1 MQMDGPIELRTA
13 ERGTRGRN
21 RAAYVAEALVEYF
34 ISLLVAGAFLAMIL
48 KQTGVPDSVTG
59 VTTAL
64 SSLAF
69 MGQLVSA
76 LFIRTRKTPRRF
88 ILWGHLINQLMFVLL
103 YAIPFIHIPQIIK
116 IALFVCMYLGGHL
129 IANMV
134 APFKL
139 SWLMSY
145 VDDRKRGAFTAKKEI
160 ISLVGGMAFSF
171 LMGSLIDYYEGIG
184 QTETGCI
191 LCGITILVLS
201 IAHFA
206 ALAAVKDGDEPEETG
221 AAERMSVKKAL
232 GLTLGNPCLRKVIFL
247 GILWHMGTGISVS
260 FYGTYQINE
269 LGFSM
274 GYAALLTAGYSVMRV
289 GFSQFFGRFADRH
302 SWAKM
307 LSLCFMIGCIAYCF
321 NIFTVPANGK
331 VFYALYYMIYG
342 VYMAGANSGI
352 MNITFDYVKPEH
364 RAYALGV
371 KSAVGGLFGF
381 LAALVGGRIVAAVQ
395 ASGNLLLGNTVY
407 AQQILSL
414 LAFGLFAAAVVYI
427 NRVIVKL
434 PQVGKQT

>member
-145 VDDRKRGAFTAKKEI
+145 VDDRKRGLSQPKRRSYPWWAAWHSPFSWGVSLTTMKE
-160 ISLVGGMAFSF
+160 SARQRPDVF
-171 LMGSLIDYYEGIG
+171 
-184 QTETGCI
+184 
-191 LCGITILVLS
+191 
-201 IAHFA
+201 FA
-206 ALAAVKDGDEPEETG
+206 ASPYWFSALRTLLRWPPSRTG
-221 AAERMSVKKAL
+221 MSR
-232 GLTLGNPCLRKVIFL
+232 RK
-247 GILWHMGTGISVS
+247 
-260 FYGTYQINE
+260 
-269 LGFSM
+269 
-274 GYAALLTAGYSVMRV
+274 
-289 GFSQFFGRFADRH
+289 
-302 SWAKM
+302 
-307 LSLCFMIGCIAYCF
+307 
-321 NIFTVPANGK
+321 PARR
-331 VFYALYYMIYG
+331 
-342 VYMAGANSGI
+342 SG
-352 MNITFDYVKPEH
+352 
-364 RAYALGV
+364 
-371 KSAVGGLFGF
+371 
-381 LAALVGGRIVAAVQ
+381 
-395 ASGNLLLGNTVY
+395 
-407 AQQILSL
+407 
-414 LAFGLFAAAVVYI
+414 
-427 NRVIVKL
+427 
-434 PQVGKQT
+434 

>member
-247 GILWHMGTGISVS
+247 DILWHMGTGISVS

-274 GYAALLTAGYSVMRV
+274 
-289 GFSQFFGRFADRH
+289 
-302 SWAKM
+302 
-307 LSLCFMIGCIAYCF
+307 
-321 NIFTVPANGK
+321 
-331 VFYALYYMIYG
+331 
-342 VYMAGANSGI
+342 
-352 MNITFDYVKPEH
+352 
-364 RAYALGV
+364 
-371 KSAVGGLFGF
+371 
-381 LAALVGGRIVAAVQ
+381 
-395 ASGNLLLGNTVY
+395 
-407 AQQILSL
+407 
-414 LAFGLFAAAVVYI
+414 
-427 NRVIVKL
+427 
-434 PQVGKQT
+434 